1 MVVQASSSAPRR
13 CALTFELS
21 SAITEATASVGWSA
35 DMDRSSVRA
44 GESEDHGSCLLPY
57 KGYIKVHTQLT
68 LHVVPSSHTLT
79 LLFLLVSVAVCLT
92 V

>member
-1 MVVQASSSAPRR
+1 MVQASSSAPRR

-79 LLFLLVSVAVCLT
+79 LLFLLVSIAVCLT

>member
-68 LHVVPSSHTLT
+68 LLHYCGYSTVVPSCHALT
-79 LLFLLVSVAVCLT
+79 LLVHIG
-92 V
+92 